1 VSPRAVAAAVLWTLL
16 AAAACTSGGSGGPLH
31 TGAGPTDAT
40 GPTGET
46 APAGGPLTLRVMEF
60 NVEYGGRGVDFDSV
74 PEVIEASAAD
84 IVAIEEGYGNMA
96 NIAASVGWEHV
107 DPRTQVLSRFPL
119 LLPPGDLP
127 FVYVEV
133 EPGRVVAV
141 ANVHLPSTSYGPFLV
156 RDGARLDE
164 VLAIEEHK
172 RVAALAPTLD
182 VVEDL
187 AAQGVPTFLIGDFNA
202 PSHLDWTE
210 AAVGAREHVRF
221 PVAWPASLAVEAAG
235 FVDSYRAA
243 NPDPV
248 ADPGLTWPAGRPI
261 VPGYNPFRR
270 GAPADRIDF
279 VYGGGPLE
287 VVDSLLV
294 GESGGEGVDVAV
306 DPWPTDHRATVST
319 FEVEP
324 ASAPTLVSPDTRL
337 VAVGEQVVVR
347 FHAEDGAD
355 ALALVPEGAAANAAD
370 QTVEFHEGTRSGDAR
385 FVTEN
390 LSPGAYD
397 AVLVS
402 RSRGELARATV
413 WVQAA
418 GGAPE
423 VHTVRSTF
431 DVGEPFE
438 VEWRFAP
445 GNRWDWVG
453 VYRRG
458 ENPGRYLLWVHTRGT
473 VEGSAVFDRD
483 SVGAWPLSPGEY
495 SVYLLRDD
503 SYRVL
508 ARGDF
513 TVRAA

>member
-1 VSPRAVAAAVLWTLL
+1 VLLV
-16 AAAACTSGGSGGPLH
+16 AAACTSQGEGGPLH
-31 TGAGPTDAT
+31 TGEAS
-40 GPTGET
+40 GPTGATTGATGET
-46 APAGGPLTLRVMEF
+46 TQAGGPLTLRVMEF

-74 PEVIEASAAD
+74 PEVIEASGAD
-84 IVAIEEGYGNMA
+84 IVAIEEGYGNMPA
-96 NIAASVGWEHV
+96 IAASVGWEHY

-119 LLPPGDLP
+119 LTPPGDPP

-133 EPGRVVAV
+133 EPGSVVAV
-141 ANVHLPSTSYGPFLV
+141 ANVHLPSTSYGPFKV
-156 RDGARLDE
+156 ARGATLDE

-182 VVEDL
+182 AIEPL
-187 AAQGVPTFLIGDFNA
+187 AAQGTPVFLIGDFNA

-210 AAVGAREHVRF
+210 AAVGEREHVRF
-221 PVAWPASLAVEAAG
+221 PVPWPASLAVEAAG
-235 FVDSYRAA
+235 FVDSYREA

-248 ADPGLTWPAGRPI
+248 ADPGITWPANRPI
-261 VPGYNPFRR
+261 VPGYNPARR

-279 VYGGGPLE
+279 VYAGGPAE
-287 VVDSLLV
+287 VVESRLV
-294 GESGGEGVDVAV
+294 GEGGGEGVDIAV

-319 FEVEP
+319 FDVEP
-324 ASAPTLVSPDTRL
+324 APAPTLVSPDARL
-337 VAVGEQVVVR
+337 VAAGEEIVVR
-347 FHAEDGAD
+347 FHAPDGAD
-355 ALALVPEGAAANAAD
+355 TVALVPEGAVPNGTEPAVD
-370 QTVEFHEGTRSGDAR
+370 LHEGTRIGDAR
-385 FVTEN
+385 FDTEH

-397 AVLVS
+397 AVLLS
-402 RSRGELARATV
+402 SSLGELARATV
-413 WVQAA
+413 WVRSA
-418 GGAPE
+418 GGEPE
-423 VHTVRSTF
+423 VGTARSAY

-438 VEWRFAP
+438 VEWRFTP

-458 ENPGRYLLWVHTRGT
+458 ANAGRYLLWVHTRGT
-473 VEGSAVFDRD
+473 VGGSATFDRD
-483 SVGAWPLSPGEY
+483 TVGSWPLPPGEY